1 MNIPPIERDI
11 ESYCGFH
18 NVQMHLNEEP
28 IRSTTRRWVK
38 TFKTKNYYDYD
49 YY

>member
-18 NVQMHLNEEP
+18 NVQMHLKWRADQIYTPEMGQNL
-28 IRSTTRRWVK
+28 
-38 TFKTKNYYDYD
+38 
-49 YY
+49 